1 MANGILMVDDE
12 VRVLEALRRSLHGR
26 WDIDTATSGAEGL
39 AVIAAAENPYAV
51 VVSDMMMPGM
61 NGAEFLSR
69 ARDASP
75 DSVQLILSGQA
86 ELSSTI
92 AAVNNGNLFR
102 FLTKPCEAAE
112 LARAVDAALAQY
124 RLIHSEREL
133 LERTLDG
140 AVAVLTELMSAA
152 NPLAFRRTVAV
163 KALTEAVATAVGLTV
178 TWELRIAAM
187 LGQVGMMAV
196 PVEVLTE
203 IREGAEISAE
213 AREIYGGHPGLSYD
227 LIRRIP
233 RLERVAQWVAA
244 QPVTFEDA
252 TNPAPP
258 PTVDVEGADGDRHDG
273 DGDAA
278 DARDVYAVV
287 MAFVVGVDAGLTG
300 GTVVNSL
307 VKCGRYPKGLLDTVL
322 QAHLET
328 AVRQPRQVEGRELM
342 VGMLVNQDV
351 VTTTGLTLVRGG
363 EVLTESMAI
372 RLRHFAAGVGILEP
386 INVLV

>member
-1 MANGILMVDDE
+1 MVDDE
-12 VRVLEALRRSLHGR
+12 VRVLDALRRNLHGR
-26 WDIDTATSGAEGL
+26 WDIDTATSGPEAL
-39 AVIAAAENPYAV
+39 AAIAAAENPYAV

-69 ARDASP
+69 AREASP

-140 AVAVLTELMSAA
+140 AVEVLTELMSAA
-152 NPLAFRRTVAV
+152 NPLAFRRTEAV
-163 KALTEAVATAVGLTV
+163 KALTEAVATAAGLTA

-187 LGQVGMMAV
+187 IGQVGLMAV

-213 AREIYGGHPGLSYD
+213 AREIFGGHPRLSYD

-233 RLERVAQWVAA
+233 RLERVAEWVAA

-258 PTVDVEGADGDRHDG
+258 PTVAATVDVEAAAG

-278 DARDVYAVV
+278 SARDVYAVV
-287 MAFVVGVDAGLTG
+287 MAFVVGVDAGIAAG
-300 GTVVNSL
+300 IVVNRLAKSR
-307 VKCGRYPKGLLDTVL
+307 RYPQALLDTVL
-322 QAHLET
+322 QAHLHT
-328 AVRQPRQVEGRELM
+328 AIRQPRQVEGRQLM